1 MVNEM
6 KNCEE
11 HQMDA
16 SAMLDGELEVS
27 AIADTVGHLAK
38 CETCL
43 AVFNAFKSLQHN
55 IDTVVKKPEVP
66 GEIWKAVEKERP
78 KEKKPLVIPFKI
90 AALKI
95 VAAAAVLIMMFTL
108 GYNFHRPATEQF
120 VDQNTPIVLASDRGN
135 MTDERFRA
143 LTREILSADP
153 DYVRK
158 MYIILHTLEFEG
170 SDSDLEMLPED
181 RNAQETVRIGY
192 AQDKANEAEK
202 LISR

>member
-1 MVNEM
+1 M
-6 KNCEE
+6 KTCEE
-11 HQMDA
+11 YQMDA
-16 SAMLDGELEVS
+16 SALLDGELETS
-27 AIADTVGHLAK
+27 EIADTVGHLAK

-43 AVFNAFKSLQHN
+43 AVFKAYKTLQHN

-66 GEIWKAVEKERP
+66 AEIWTAIAKARP

-108 GYNFHRPATEQF
+108 GYNFNRPSPEQL
-120 VDQNTPIVLASDRGN
+120 VSDDQNSPIVLASDRGN

-143 LTREILSADP
+143 LAREILSADP
-153 DYVRK
+153 DYIRK

-170 SDSDLEMLPED
+170 SDSDLKTLPE
-181 RNAQETVRIGY
+181 NKSPEALRIGY
-192 AQDKANEAEK
+192 AQERANETEK